1 MGCSTK
7 ERILDAA
14 LESFAENGYKGTN
27 LRDLAASLGLS
38 KSALYRHY
46 ESKEDIWNA
55 VIDRME
61 EYYGKNVASSEN
73 VPQTLKSCDELLSM
87 TMDMIKHTVS
97 DKKIIL
103 VRQVLLT
110 EQFHNERARKLT
122 TLHFVNYTKDIF
134 TRIFTQMMN
143 DGLLKKDDPE
153 MLAFAYTSP
162 ISALIQLCD
171 RDHEKTEE
179 TLALAEK
186 FVRQFIKNYST

>member
-1 MGCSTK
+1 MGSSTK

-61 EYYGKNVASSEN
+61 EYYGKNVASAEN
-73 VPQTLKSCDELLSM
+73 IPQTLKSCDELLSM

-153 MLAFAYTSP
+153 MLAFEYTSP

-171 RDHEKTEE
+171 REPEKTEE